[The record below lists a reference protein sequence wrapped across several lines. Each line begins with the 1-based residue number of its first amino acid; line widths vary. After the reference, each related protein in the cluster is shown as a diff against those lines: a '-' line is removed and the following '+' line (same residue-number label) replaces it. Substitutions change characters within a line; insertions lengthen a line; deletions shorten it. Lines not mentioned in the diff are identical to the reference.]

1 MEFRPHRALIA
12 QVFPQSDKNAINQ
25 ESITVNNLKYKKGVL
40 RLLFYSLRTNCR
52 QISAISDMTLNAR
65 VSIIQND
72 GLLLSNIKEYPII
85 PQTMTT
91 INSI

>member
-1 MEFRPHRALIA
+1 
-12 QVFPQSDKNAINQ
+12 
-25 ESITVNNLKYKKGVL
+25 
-40 RLLFYSLRTNCR
+40 
-52 QISAISDMTLNAR
+52 MTLNAR

-72 GLLLSNIKEYPII
+72 GLLLSNIKAYPII

>member
-1 MEFRPHRALIA
+1 MEFRPHRASIA
-12 QVFPQSDKNAINQ
+12 QGIPPSDKNAINQ
-25 ESITVNNLKYKKGVL
+25 ENITVNNLKYKKGVL

-52 QISAISDMTLNAR
+52 QISAISDMTHNTRLI
-65 VSIIQND
+65 IIQNE
-72 GLLLSNIKEYPII
+72 GLLLSNIKAYPII